1 LGRREEDFVRA
12 IAAGRTWKEAAGDA
26 GLSEERAA
34 AFLESVAVFA
44 GSVTAPMEFG
54 LPKDGDGGS
63 PGDDSTT
70 TSASRKPY
78 TEVVIYTDGASKGNP
93 GPSGAGGVILTPDG
107 ETIEEFREH
116 LGRTTNNVAEYE
128 AVRIGLARALAL
140 GARHVTV
147 RLDSE
152 LVANQLTGRYKVK
165 DTKLIDRYLKVGQ
178 LLSRLDSVRFETIP
192 REKNGRA
199 DKLANTG
206 ALAASTVRGP
216 GQHEDRTE

>member
-1 LGRREEDFVRA
+1 MGRREEDFVRA
-12 IAAGRTWKEAAGDA
+12 LAAGRTWKEAACDA
-26 GLSEERAA
+26 GLSESRAA
-34 AFLESVAVFA
+34 AFLESIAGFA
-44 GSVTAPMEFG
+44 GSVTAPLEFG
-54 LPKDGDGGS
+54 LPKEGAGGS
-63 PGDDSTT
+63 PGGDN
-70 TSASRKPY
+70 SATAAYRQPY
-78 TEVVIYTDGASKGNP
+78 TEVVIYTDGASRGNP

-140 GARHVTV
+140 GARRVTV

-152 LVANQLTGRYKVK
+152 LVSNQLSGRYKVK

-192 REKNGRA
+192 REKNTRA
-199 DKLANTG
+199 DRLAQTG
-206 ALAASTVRGP
+206 ARMVR
-216 GQHEDRTE
+216 

>member
-1 LGRREEDFVRA
+1 VGRREEGFIRA
-12 IAAGRTWKEAAGDA
+12 IRDGRTWQEAAHDT
-26 GLSEERAA
+26 GLPEERAT
-34 AFLESVAVFA
+34 AFLESVARFA

-54 LPKDGDGGS
+54 LSEAAGS
-63 PGDDSTT
+63 GAGDDA
-70 TSASRKPY
+70 TSRQPH

-140 GARHVTV
+140 GARRVTV

-152 LVANQLTGRYKVK
+152 LVSNQLTGRYRVK
-165 DTKLIDRYLKVGQ
+165 DTKLIDRYLEVGQ
-178 LLSRLDSVRFETIP
+178 LLSRLDSVKFETIP
-192 REKNGRA
+192 REKNTRA
-199 DKLANTG
+199 DKLAQMG
-206 ALAASTVRGP
+206 ARMG
-216 GQHEDRTE
+216 R

>member
-1 LGRREEDFVRA
+1 MGRREEGFVRA
-12 IAAGRTWKEAAGDA
+12 IAAGRTWKEAATDA

-54 LPKDGDGGS
+54 LPEDGDGGN
-63 PGDDSTT
+63 PGGDSVTA
-70 TSASRKPY
+70 SASRKPY

-93 GPSGAGGVILTPDG
+93 GPSGAGGVILTPEG

-199 DKLANTG
+199 DRLANTG
-206 ALAASTVRGP
+206 ALATSTARGR
-216 GQHEDRTE
+216 GRNKDRTE

>member
-1 LGRREEDFVRA
+1 MGRREEDFIRA
-12 IAAGRTWKEAAGDA
+12 IAAGRTLQEAAHDV
-26 GLSEERAA
+26 GLPEERAA

-54 LPKDGDGGS
+54 LPEDGGAARS
-63 PGDDSTT
+63 GSGAA
-70 TSASRKPY
+70 ASRQLHA
-78 TEVVIYTDGASKGNP
+78 EVVIYTDGASKGNP

-128 AVRIGLARALAL
+128 AVRIGLVRALAL
-140 GARHVTV
+140 GARRVTV

-152 LVANQLTGRYKVK
+152 LVSNQLTGRYKVK

-178 LLSRLDSVRFETIP
+178 LLARLDSVKFETIP
-192 REKNGRA
+192 REKNTRA
-199 DKLANTG
+199 DRLAQTG
-206 ALAASTVRGP
+206 ALMGR
-216 GQHEDRTE
+216 